1 MLNFL
6 NQLVPNVFIY
16 HKDLVQAL
24 MDTLYMVGISGII
37 GAIIGIPAGIALVV
51 TREGNILENKTFYKI
66 LGTVVNIL
74 RSIPFVI
81 LLTAMSPVTRAIVG
95 TTIGTIGAIVPLT
108 FAVAPFIARQI
119 ESTLLEV
126 DSGVIEAAKSMGSSP
141 MEIIFRVL
149 IVEGLPGV
157 IYALTIAVINLIG
170 YSAVAGTVGGGGL
183 GDFAIRYGYQYFKTD
198 IMVVTII
205 ILLIIVN
212 LVQFIGEFFMKK
224 LTH

>member
-1 MLNFL
+1 MLSFL
-6 NQLVPNVFIY
+6 NQLMPNVFAY
-16 HKDLVQAL
+16 YDQLVQAL
-24 MDTLYMVGISGII
+24 IDTLYMVGVSGII

-51 TREGNILENKTFYKI
+51 TRKGGLLENKPFYTV
-66 LGTVVNIL
+66 LGSVVNIL
-74 RSIPFVI
+74 RAIPFVI
-81 LLTAMSPVTRAIVG
+81 LLTAISPVTRAIVG

-141 MEIIFRVL
+141 LEIIFRVL
-149 IVEGLPGV
+149 IAEGLPGV

-170 YSAVAGTVGGGGL
+170 YSAIAGTVGGGGL

-212 LVQFIGEFFMKK
+212 LVQFIGEFFMKR
-224 LTH
+224 LSH

>member
-6 NQLVPNVFIY
+6 NQLMPNVFIY

-51 TREGNILENKTFYKI
+51 TRQGNILANKTFYKI

-81 LLTAMSPVTRAIVG
+81 LLTAITPVTRAIVG

>member
-1 MLNFL
+1 MINFL
-6 NQLVPNVFIY
+6 NQLMPNVFAY
-16 HKDLVQAL
+16 YDQLVQAL
-24 MDTLYMVGISGII
+24 IDTLYMVGVSGII

-51 TREGNILENKTFYKI
+51 TRKDGILENKPFYTV

-74 RSIPFVI
+74 RAIPFVI
-81 LLTAMSPVTRAIVG
+81 LLTAITPVTRFIVG
-95 TTIGTIGAIVPLT
+95 TTIGTIGAIVPLI

-126 DSGVIEAAKSMGSSP
+126 DSGVIEAAKSMGSSS

-149 IVEGLPGV
+149 VVEGLPGV
-157 IYALTIAVINLIG
+157 VYALTIAVINLIG

-212 LVQFIGEFFMKK
+212 LVQFIGGFFMKK
-224 LTH
+224 LSH

>member
-6 NQLVPNVFIY
+6 TQLMPNVFEY
-16 HKDLVQAL
+16 HQDLVQAL
-24 MDTLYMVGISGII
+24 IDTLYMVGISGII
-37 GAIIGIPAGIALVV
+37 GAIIGIPTGIALVV
-51 TREGNILENKTFYKI
+51 TRKEGLLENKPFYTV

-74 RSIPFVI
+74 RAIPFVI
-81 LLTAMSPVTRAIVG
+81 LLTAITPVTRAIVG

-126 DSGVIEAAKSMGSSP
+126 DSGVIEAAKSMGSSS

-157 IYALTIAVINLIG
+157 VYALTIAVINLIG

-224 LTH
+224 LSH

>member
-1 MLNFL
+1 MISFL
-6 NQLVPNVFIY
+6 NQLMPNVFQY
-16 HKDLVQAL
+16 YKELGQAL
-24 MDTLYMVGISGII
+24 VDTLYMVSVSGII
-37 GAIIGIPAGIALVV
+37 GAIIGIPAGVALVV
-51 TREGNILENKTFYKI
+51 TRKGNILENKMVYSI

-74 RSIPFVI
+74 RAIPFVI
-81 LLTAMSPVTRAIVG
+81 LLTAITPVTRFIVG
-95 TTIGTIGAIVPLT
+95 TTIGTIGAIVPLI

-149 IVEGLPGV
+149 ILEGLPGV
-157 IYALTIAVINLIG
+157 VYALTIAIINLIS

-212 LVQFIGEFFMKK
+212 IVQFIGEFLMKK
-224 LTH
+224 LSH

>member
-1 MLNFL
+1 MMSLI
-6 NQLVPNVFIY
+6 NQLMPNVVEYFP
-16 HKDLVQAL
+16 DLVQAFV
-24 MDTLYMVGISGII
+24 DTIYMVTVSGII
-37 GAIIGIPAGIALVV
+37 GAIIGIPVGISLVV
-51 TREGNILENKTFYKI
+51 TREGGILENKALYSVIGKI
-66 LGTVVNIL
+66 VNVF

-81 LLTAMSPVTRAIVG
+81 LLTAITPFTRAVVG

-108 FAVAPFIARQI
+108 VAVAPFIARQI

-126 DSGVIEAAKSMGSSP
+126 DDGVVEAAKAMGSSP
-141 MEIIFRVL
+141 LDIIFRVL
-149 IVEGLPGV
+149 IKEGLPGV
-157 IYALTIAVINLIG
+157 VYALTIAVINLIG

-212 LVQFIGEFFMKK
+212 LVQFIGETLMKA